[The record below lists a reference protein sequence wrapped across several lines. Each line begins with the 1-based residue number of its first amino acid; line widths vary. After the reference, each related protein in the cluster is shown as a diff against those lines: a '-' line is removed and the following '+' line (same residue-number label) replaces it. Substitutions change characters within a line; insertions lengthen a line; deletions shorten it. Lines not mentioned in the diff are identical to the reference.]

1 MIKLKQLRLQKGL
14 TQKELAQKLN
24 ITYKNYNTYEL
35 GRATPDIETLIKIA
49 NFYHVSLD
57 YLCGNE
63 FHRLELGFL
72 SENKEAIVRAV
83 KELTEVQSEKVLSYI
98 CALLNKTDSDLLNNN

>member
-1 MIKLKQLRLQKGL
+1 MIKLKQLRMQKGL
-14 TQKELAQKLN
+14 NQKELSKKLN
-24 ITYKNYNTYEL
+24 IAYKNYNTYEL
-35 GRATPDIETLIKIA
+35 GRATPDVETLIKIA

-72 SENKEAIVRAV
+72 SENKEAIVKAV
-83 KELTEVQSEKVLSYI
+83 KDLTDLQSEKVLSYI
-98 CALLNKTDSDLLNNN
+98 CGMLNKNDDDFLK